1 MTRVKVDSVWTRVG
15 LALGGACTL
24 AGTWRAV
31 DIDPPDAIGVI
42 RTMTVDGQ
50 RFTATTEDGTKL
62 RTTTGAF
69 EWNGSRLTLRTSGG
83 PARVFSGRKSGGK
96 LTLVDKRPD
105 GPVRTTFEKVA
116 D

>member
-1 MTRVKVDSVWTRVG
+1 MTRLNVYSSLTLLGLSLVG
-15 LALGGACTL
+15 GCTL

-42 RTMTVDGQ
+42 RTMTFDGQ

>member
-1 MTRVKVDSVWTRVG
+1 MTRFKDFSR
-15 LALGGACTL
+15 LALLGLSLVGGCTL

-42 RTMTVDGQ
+42 RTMTFDGQ
-50 RFTATTEDGTKL
+50 RFTATTEDGAKL

-96 LTLVDKRPD
+96 LTLLDKRPD
-105 GPVRTTFEKVA
+105 GPVRTTLEKVSN
-116 D
+116 